1 MNGTQVGTR
10 AITGSMATSSNPLRI
25 GGNVPWGEYF
35 SGLIDDVRIHN
46 RALSAAEIQSMMTQP
61 VN

>member
-1 MNGTQVGTR
+1 MNGIQVGTR

-25 GGNVPWGEYF
+25 GGNVPWGEDF